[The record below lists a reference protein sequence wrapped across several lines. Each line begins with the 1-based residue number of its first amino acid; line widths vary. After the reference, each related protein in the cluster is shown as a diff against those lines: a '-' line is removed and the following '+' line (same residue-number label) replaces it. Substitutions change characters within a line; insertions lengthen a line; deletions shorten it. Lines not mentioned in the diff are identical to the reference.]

1 MGFETNVEIRISIL
15 EIPCVPMFRQNR
27 QLWLFGLNLPKYTF
41 WGRNFNNLSL
51 DSESK
56 PPIYHVCQFSVKMD
70 NFWFPGINLGKLP
83 NYVQYFGL
91 NVVEDFAEDWVEA
104 EMSWMEVDGA
114 GRKWVHGLEIPE
126 SNVKNK
132 KEQKLLGIM
141 FGWSLSFE
149 DQVISLCKKDSQKL
163 HARIV
168 SYMDLPKRKVLMKA
182 FFTFQFNYCSLIW
195 MLESRILNNP
205 SNNIQERTLT
215 LTY

>member
-1 MGFETNVEIRISIL
+1 MISRHKFGKIA
-15 EIPCVPMFRQNR
+15 
-27 QLWLFGLNLPKYTF
+27 QLCA
-41 WGRNFNNLSL
+41 
-51 DSESK
+51 
-56 PPIYHVCQFSVKMD
+56 I
-70 NFWFPGINLGKLP
+70 FWFK
-83 NYVQYFGL
+83 F
-91 NVVEDFAEDWVEA
+91 VEDFAEDWVEA

-114 GRKWVHGLEIPE
+114 GRKWVHGLVIPE

-132 KEQKLLGIM
+132 KEQKLLSLM

-168 SYMDLPKRKVLMKA
+168 SYMDLPKRKVLMKE

-195 MLESRILNNP
+195 MLDSRILNNP